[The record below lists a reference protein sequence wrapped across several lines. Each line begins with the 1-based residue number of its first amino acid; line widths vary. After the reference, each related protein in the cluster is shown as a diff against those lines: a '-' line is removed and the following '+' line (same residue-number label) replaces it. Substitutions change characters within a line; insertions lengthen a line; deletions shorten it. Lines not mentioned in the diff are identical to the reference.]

1 MPMGPAP
8 LGLVYFVGVKLAGYS
23 AAGYQL
29 NRLIVSPHPRP
40 IVFGVARTAL
50 GLAAGISFGLL
61 ALKFGLGKSEP
72 VFYVALLP
80 IRVGEWLL
88 ILWYFYRR
96 ANLSRRRQLGFAA
109 AGTAWSYVLDL
120 PAVFAVFA
128 IPGGAWVC

>member
-23 AAGYQL
+23 VAGYQL
-29 NRLIVSPHPRP
+29 NRLISSPHPRP

-50 GLAAGISFGLL
+50 GLVAGVSFGLL

-80 IRVGEWLL
+80 IRVAEWVL
-88 ILWYFYRR
+88 ILWYFY
-96 ANLSRRRQLGFAA
+96 NGGGLSRRRLVGFTA
-109 AGTAWSYVLDL
+109 AGTVWSYLLDL
-120 PAVFAVFA
+120 PAAFAVFTL
-128 IPGGAWVC
+128 PGGAWVC